1 MSKIF
6 ICIGSANSF
15 DAILEY
21 AKEHRYNLEVSNKIF
36 CEPRILDTNWREL
49 VKDYQQKLH
58 GFKGAISVHG
68 AHYDLVYTEQKREEE
83 LRKLAIHSEDKKVRE
98 VSRQKIFQSIEIV
111 RELKAK
117 RVVFH
122 GDFNPLV
129 RGERYKPNWIERDV
143 IFWSE
148 VVEKYPSI
156 EVVLENTMEPR
167 PEIFRTVLD
176 EVNSSRLKI
185 CLDIGHVSVW
195 AEVPVE
201 EWIAVFEEWIAV
213 LGEDIRSIHT
223 HDSSGYVDHLIPGK
237 GAINWQE
244 FSDLIAKYQI
254 DPDIVFEVNP
264 LETTIQSL
272 KYFREENIYPFN
284 K

>member
-68 AHYDLVYTEQKREEE
+68 AYGDPVIDV
-83 LRKLAIHSEDKKVRE
+83 IHSEDKKVRE

-156 EVVLENTMEPR
+156 EVVLENTFEPT

-185 CLDIGHVSVW
+185 CLDIGHVPVY
-195 AEVPVE
+195 AKVPV
-201 EWIAVFEEWIAV
+201 EEWIAV

-223 HDSSGYVDHLIPGK
+223 HDNKGDADYHLVPGK
-237 GAINWQE
+237 GTINWQE
-244 FSDLIAKYQI
+244 FSDLITKYQI
-254 DPDIVFEVNP
+254 NPNIVFEVLT

-272 KYFREENIYPFN
+272 RYFREENIYPYN
-284 K
+284 T

>member
-68 AHYDLVYTEQKREEE
+68 AYGDPVIDV
-83 LRKLAIHSEDKKVRE
+83 IHSEDKKVRE